1 MFAPPCC
8 PNPRCRHHRESVGWR
23 FHRRGSYRPRC
34 RRFSIP
40 RFHCLACRRT
50 FSRQSFRADRG
61 DRRPETNV
69 RIFEMLASGV
79 GLRQIARNLHLNAQ
93 SVQNKL
99 RKYGP
104 VLGHMHD
111 NLCRELPEGR
121 TFLLDEEETYEQ
133 KSIRPLTVPIVIEA
147 NTWFVVATEVG
158 SIRRLAPAG
167 TARRRAQDHEERQH
181 GRRPDQSRRCVQKV
195 LKVLEARLRAGALT
209 LRSDQKSSYATLVP
223 EVFGERARH
232 ETTSGR
238 DPRTSFNPLF
248 AINVTIAMSRDNN
261 GRLRRKSWL
270 VTKLA
275 EKLRHQLAIFVG
287 YRNYIRQRF
296 NRDPRADSPAKLLG
310 LLPRALSWREVLR
323 WRQDWGE
330 RSIHP
335 MSRSGLRRVGAVV
348 PCEA

>member
-23 FHRRGSYRPRC
+23 FHRRGSSRPRC

-111 NLCRELPEGR
+111 NLCRQLPEGR
-121 TFLLDEEETYEQ
+121 TFLLDEEETYE
-133 KSIRPLTVPIVIEA
+133 
-147 NTWFVVATEVG
+147 FVG
-158 SIRRLAPAG
+158 PG
-167 TARRRAQDHEERQH
+167 EEDYD
-181 GRRPDQSRRCVQKV
+181 GPVMKI
-195 LKVLEARLRAGALT
+195 L
-209 LRSDQKSSYATLVP
+209 
-223 EVFGERARH
+223 
-232 ETTSGR
+232 TTS
-238 DPRTSFNPLF
+238 P
-248 AINVTIAMSRDNN
+248 IAQSLLN
-261 GRLRRKSWL
+261 K
-270 VTKLA
+270 K
-275 EKLRHQLAIFVG
+275 VG
-287 YRNYIRQRF
+287 DKVEI
-296 NRDPRADSPAKLLG
+296 A
-310 LLPRALSWREVLR
+310 LPRGSMTVEVVKIV
-323 WRQDWGE
+323 DHGD
-330 RSIHP
+330 
-335 MSRSGLRRVGAVV
+335 
-348 PCEA
+348 